1 MNWTIKTK
9 ISTQKDK
16 YTKKYAFWVN
26 NFNKTKLIEIMN
38 DYKPINER
46 KYVKTF
52 FKNKTI
58 HPFSMPHDTIPTDN
72 LSVDDFNK

>member
-1 MNWTIKTK
+1 
-9 ISTQKDK
+9 
-16 YTKKYAFWVN
+16 
-26 NFNKTKLIEIMN
+26 MN